1 MPDGRIGPM
10 SFYTYYQAIPERC
23 RLLERLRDEEG
34 FCRLY
39 TGLIPYGPGP
49 FHLDQLDPSELDD
62 ILNDFADGERFGSRE
77 EVDGCLRGMT
87 AELSEAVTAYPG
99 LGKRAAFIEKQHREI
114 EEPLSQELRC
124 RGSEADVKLMTEL
137 LYGGEALSPTL
148 FDPYESQLRLIP
160 ASTVAEGAKRLA
172 GVELSEEAHDI
183 SDYACEQ
190 FRDWKGLIIKAAR
203 LGEAIIVFPTG

>member
-1 MPDGRIGPM
+1 M

-23 RLLERLRDEEG
+23 RLLERLRDEQG
-34 FCRLY
+34 FCCLY

-62 ILNDFADGERFGSRE
+62 ILNEFADGERFGSRE
-77 EVDGCLRGMT
+77 EVDECLRGMT

-99 LGKRAAFIEKQHREI
+99 LGARAAYIEKQHREI
-114 EEPLSQELRC
+114 EEPLSQELRG
-124 RGSEADVKLMTEL
+124 RGSEADVKLMSEL
-137 LYGGEALSPTL
+137 LYGVDALAPAF
-148 FDPYESQLRLIP
+148 FDPSESQLRLIP
-160 ASTVAEGAKRLA
+160 ASKVAEGAKRLA
-172 GVELSEEAHDI
+172 GVELSEETHDI

-190 FRDWKGLIIKAAR
+190 FREWKSLIIEVAR

>member
-1 MPDGRIGPM
+1 M
-10 SFYTYYQAIPERC
+10 SFYTYYQAIPERS
-23 RLLERLRDEEG
+23 RLLERLRGEG
-34 FCRLY
+34 RFCCLY

-49 FHLDQLDPSELDD
+49 FHLDELDPSELDD
-62 ILNDFADGERFGSRE
+62 ILNDFAGGELFGTRE
-77 EVDGCLRGMT
+77 EVDGCLGDIT
-87 AELSEAVTAYPG
+87 AELSEAATVYPG
-99 LGKRAAFIEKQHREI
+99 LGGRVAYIEKQHREI
-114 EEPLSQELRC
+114 EEPLAQELRC

-137 LYGGEALSPTL
+137 LYGGDALAPAF
-148 FDPYESQLRLIP
+148 FDRYRSQLRLIP

-190 FRDWKGLIIKAAR
+190 FREWKSLIIEAAR

>member
-1 MPDGRIGPM
+1 M

-23 RLLERLRDEEG
+23 RLLERLRDEER

-62 ILNDFADGERFGSRE
+62 ILDDFADGERFGNRE
-77 EVDGCLRGMT
+77 EVGGCLRSMT

-99 LGKRAAFIEKQHREI
+99 LGRRAAFIEKQHREI
-114 EEPLSQELRC
+114 EEPLSLELRC
-124 RGSEADVKLMTEL
+124 RGSEADEKLITEL
-137 LYGGEALSPTL
+137 LYGGDALASTF

-172 GVELSEEAHDI
+172 GVVLSEETHGI

-190 FRDWKGLIIKAAR
+190 FREWKSLIIEAAR